1 MKLSNYVSSLN
12 VNEKEY
18 FYYDLKKL
26 NDLGMESIDSLPYS
40 IKVLLETVLRN
51 YDNDVVTE
59 EHVKK
64 LAAWGTKDF
73 ERINVP
79 FKVSR
84 VILQD
89 LTGTPAIV
97 DLASLRSAM
106 AEFGG
111 NLKKINP
118 EIQVDMVIDHSVH
131 MDKTGTEDSL
141 DYNMEMEFK
150 RNKERYAFFKWA
162 QNTFDNLNII
172 PPGVGIIHQVNLE
185 YLAKVVM
192 TMGKRRKNFRIYRYS
207 AGN

>member
-1 MKLSNYVSSLN
+1 MELSNYISSLN
-12 VNEKEY
+12 TKAKEY

-26 NDLGMESIDSLPYS
+26 SNLGMKNIDSLPYS

-51 YDNDVVTE
+51 YDNEVVTE

-64 LAAWGTKDF
+64 LAAWGTEDF

-97 DLASLRSAM
+97 DLASLRTAM

-118 EIQVDMVIDHSVH
+118 EIQVDMVIDHSITH
-131 MDKTGTEDSL
+131 G
-141 DYNMEMEFK
+141 
-150 RNKERYAFFKWA
+150 
-162 QNTFDNLNII
+162 
-172 PPGVGIIHQVNLE
+172 
-185 YLAKVVM
+185 
-192 TMGKRRKNFRIYRYS
+192 
-207 AGN
+207 